1 MFTPKNH
8 GWLQRLMNHKK
19 KIVFF
24 SAAAAWSTNYVKQS
38 MEERQIL
45 LEYCCKAKKYGDE
58 PISRFGNIRK
68 ISVLINKDDDFG
80 QAKRNFEKYA
90 LPLFHFAG
98 LDIEIINCNSNEF
111 PAEQLNLLRRSQS
124 DTLYIVGGD
133 EIISKTV
140 NNAMKSEMFHLTQLK
155 MKYEF
160 PVLAFFPV
168 GGSNCIAKTF
178 FSPMSSRVK
187 NYCESAMAVIDGK
200 CQYANCFK
208 YKVGEEEE
216 ESIALGYVY
225 CDDATGVFETKYR
238 FFRRFQEKLSA
249 LYYTLTHKV
258 HTKKLEVSYVE
269 PCAGCSKCS
278 VYKTLLTPQQHWWH
292 KLIGTRSMASSSTDK
307 VMIDDQAINLNCGE
321 EKHVKVSTVVFKLA
335 NDLLSDDPPKMDL
348 SVGPKSI
355 TRWQFLNELWKRSNS
370 DNAYSI
376 SSDFQTLLAGRSFRC
391 HITSPDEITLVVDGK
406 KLPSADISVEIFPHL
421 IQVLVPK

>member
-1 MFTPKNH
+1 MFTPRNR
-8 GWLQRLMNHKK
+8 GWLYRLMNHKK
-19 KIVFF
+19 KIIFF
-24 SAAAAWSTNYVKQS
+24 SAATAWSINYAKMS

-80 QAKRNFEKYA
+80 RAKKNFEKYA

-98 LDIEIINCNSNEF
+98 LDIEIINCNNNEF
-111 PAEQLNLLRRSQS
+111 PAEQVNLLRRSQS

-140 NNAMKSEMFHLTQLK
+140 NNAMRSEMFHLTQLK

-168 GGSNCIAKTF
+168 GGSNYIAKTF
-178 FSPMSSRVK
+178 FSPVSPRVK

-200 CQYANCFK
+200 CQSANCFK
-208 YKVGEEEE
+208 YK
-216 ESIALGYVY
+216 
-225 CDDATGVFETKYR
+225 
-238 FFRRFQEKLSA
+238 
-249 LYYTLTHKV
+249 HKV
-258 HTKKLEVSYVE
+258 HAKKLELSYVE

-292 KLIGTRSMASSSTDK
+292 KLIGTRSIASSADK
-307 VMIDDQAINLNCGE
+307 VINRGQAINLNCGE
-321 EKHVKVSTVVFKLA
+321 EKHVKLSTVVFKLA

-348 SVGPKSI
+348 LVGPKSI
-355 TRWQFLNELWKRSNS
+355 SRWQFLNELWKRSNS
-370 DNAYSI
+370 ENPYSV
-376 SSDFQTLLAGRSFRC
+376 SSDFQTSLAGRSFRC
-391 HITSPDEITLVVDGK
+391 HITSTDETTLVVDGK
-406 KLPSADISVEIFPHL
+406 KLPSADISVEIFPSL

>member
-1 MFTPKNH
+1 MFTPRNR
-8 GWLQRLMNHKK
+8 GWLYRFMNHKK
-19 KIVFF
+19 KIIFF
-24 SAAAAWSTNYVKQS
+24 SAATAWSINYAKMS

-80 QAKRNFEKYA
+80 RAKKNFEKYA

-98 LDIEIINCNSNEF
+98 LDIEIINCNNNEF
-111 PAEQLNLLRRSQS
+111 PAEQVNLLRRSQS

-133 EIISKTV
+133 EIISK
-140 NNAMKSEMFHLTQLK
+140 

-168 GGSNCIAKTF
+168 GGSNYIAKTF
-178 FSPMSSRVK
+178 FSPVSSRVK

-200 CQYANCFK
+200 CQSANCFK
-208 YKVGEEEE
+208 YKVSVSFIFLLIFHKIDKNFIGEEE

-225 CDDATGVFETKYR
+225 CGDATGVFEKKYR

-258 HTKKLEVSYVE
+258 HAKKLELSYVE

-292 KLIGTRSMASSSTDK
+292 KLIGTRSIVSSADK
-307 VMIDDQAINLNCGE
+307 VINRGQAINLNCGE
-321 EKHVKVSTVVFKLA
+321 EKHVKLSTVVFKLA

-348 SVGPKSI
+348 LVGPKSI

-370 DNAYSI
+370 DNPYSV
-376 SSDFQTLLAGRSFRC
+376 SSDFQTSLAGRSFRC
-391 HITSPDEITLVVDGK
+391 HITSTDETTLVVDGK
-406 KLPSADISVEIFPHL
+406 KLPSADISVEIVPSL

>member
-1 MFTPKNH
+1 
-8 GWLQRLMNHKK
+8 
-19 KIVFF
+19 
-24 SAAAAWSTNYVKQS
+24 
-38 MEERQIL
+38 
-45 LEYCCKAKKYGDE
+45 
-58 PISRFGNIRK
+58 
-68 ISVLINKDDDFG
+68 
-80 QAKRNFEKYA
+80 
-90 LPLFHFAG
+90 
-98 LDIEIINCNSNEF
+98 LDIEIINCNNNEF
-111 PAEQLNLLRRSQS
+111 PDEQVNLLRRSQS

-140 NNAMKSEMFHLTQLK
+140 NNAMRSEMFHLTQLK

-168 GGSNCIAKTF
+168 GGSNYIAKTF
-178 FSPMSSRVK
+178 FSPVSSRVK

-200 CQYANCFK
+200 CQSANCFK
-208 YKVGEEEE
+208 YKIGEEE

-225 CDDATGVFETKYR
+225 CGDATGVFEKKYR

-258 HTKKLEVSYVE
+258 HAKKLELSYVE

-292 KLIGTRSMASSSTDK
+292 KLIGTRSIASSADK
-307 VMIDDQAINLNCGE
+307 VINRGQAINLNCGE
-321 EKHVKVSTVVFKLA
+321 EKHVKLSTVVFKLA

-348 SVGPKSI
+348 LVGPKSI

-370 DNAYSI
+370 DNPYSV
-376 SSDFQTLLAGRSFRC
+376 SSDFQTSLAGRSFRC
-391 HITSPDEITLVVDGK
+391 HITSTDETTLVVDGK
-406 KLPSADISVEIFPHL
+406 KLPSADISVEIVPSL